1 MIKEINKGDVL
12 SESSHYKVNKIG
24 LGQTHCIHQESGEE
38 VIISTEYLQAHALS
52 GDEVIEEI
60 RVGKEDKYWTQKQID
75 TIQEENHGVRVGDI
89 RVQGIRS
96 IWEEIRGPEIFT
108 VCFKKQDKV
117 KTAKQLK
124 METETL
130 ADEFTEEIEK
140 VKTARKGVATASI
153 TLINRLIANPIL
165 PYLEGELSVLRGY
178 KVQFL
183 SRDGKYSCVD
193 MDVVEGSNIRPVN
206 ITTISWLI
214 HDGVKYIVE

>member
-1 MIKEINKGDVL
+1 MTMIKEINKGDVL

-75 TIQEENHGVRVGDI
+75 TIQEENHGVR
-89 RVQGIRS
+89 
-96 IWEEIRGPEIFT
+96 GPEIFT

-165 PYLEGELSVLRGY
+165 PYLEGELRVLRGY